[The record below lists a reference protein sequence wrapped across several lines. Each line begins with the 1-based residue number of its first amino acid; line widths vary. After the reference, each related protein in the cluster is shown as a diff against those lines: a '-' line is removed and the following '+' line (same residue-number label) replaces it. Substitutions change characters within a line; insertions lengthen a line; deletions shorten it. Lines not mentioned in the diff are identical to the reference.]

1 MKKAKIFSC
10 SQQLRLNLFLFF
22 LFCAGAAAQVITSN
36 LNGFVSDPAGAAIPG
51 AEVTIREGQTGF
63 TRTTTTNTQGE
74 YLLNGIPAGN
84 YTIVVS
90 KQGFGTVTRT
100 NQQLTQ
106 QLSLRVDVNL
116 PIGGTQQTVNVEGTA
131 PLLETGSA
139 ALAATINQ
147 QQIVSI
153 PTLGRSYL
161 STAILS
167 AGVTPTAGNSILN
180 VVFGQSQTG
189 GSGFKPVSID
199 VAGGPPDFTGFV
211 EDGFNVRDPIYGGN
225 LYQPSPDAISS
236 YRVVR
241 GFDSAQYGGEP
252 SVVYLTSKSGT
263 NDYHGAGF
271 WFIGNSAFN
280 ARTSGATTVSPL
292 VYNQVGVSLGGPVLP
307 KLKNKSFF
315 FASVEGTRNH
325 GAANYLAIVPTAQ
338 QWSGDLSSIPQPI
351 YNPFA
356 VNSANNTRAPFAG
369 NVIPTNLLS
378 SFAQK
383 YQSYV
388 PAPNISNAGYGQYN
402 LSTMGS
408 RINDDTQYLLRYD
421 QMLPKS
427 GQLFVKFFRDRVNAV
442 SYNLS
447 PYSGFAQPLKGM
459 TASIGWTQPLSP
471 STVSEFR
478 VGLFRSVTDY
488 GGVPTAQNV
497 AGSVLGL
504 ANVNA
509 DPVFYGLPSV
519 SVSGFSVPGTAIY
532 NLHRITTTEGINEN
546 LTTVHGK
553 HTLSFSF
560 LYDPTQWPQKNA
572 SYPRGSLSFDGSF
585 TRLSPGGAGGSA
597 LADFL
602 LGTFSTA
609 TANPTGFEPF
619 LYTSYWGAHAQ
630 DQYQISKK
638 FTITLGV
645 RWDYMEPPVERYNRM
660 NAFDQNQGKLVYALA
675 NPQNYQN
682 DYTTLNPNVPRGLF
696 ENWSKT
702 NFSPRV
708 GLAWLVTPNTTVRAG
723 YGIYYAQG
731 MANFQIFSS
740 IGNGAPPFTN
750 LVSVTNDTSRLA
762 PQYLASQLF
771 PAPTVGEV
779 QPGSLIATQDIHAP
793 QSYVEQAV
801 LSVEHQFGSDIV
813 VSASYNNFLG
823 RHMMAPFNI
832 NAGALVDPNN
842 PLPLQA
848 RRPYPFFSD
857 ILLQGNNGTSSYN
870 GMALHFE
877 KRFSHG
883 FNLVANY
890 TWSKSLDLFSSD
902 GSGWENQI
910 PSNTRL
916 DRGLSDFN
924 IAHYAVIGYVWE
936 LPFGK
941 GKPYLSNGLAGAIL
955 GNWRLSGMTQF
966 RSGPPLTPTMPSSWP
981 DVASVFV
988 KARPNRVCDGNL
1000 SNPTMNMFF
1009 NTSCFVNPPANRYG
1023 NSGRNIIIGPGSQ
1036 YWDMSFARTF
1046 PMERARFEFRTD
1058 AYSVFNHQNWNS
1070 PDMGVIDANFGKIF
1084 GKNTARALQF
1094 GLRAEF

>member
-1 MKKAKIFSC
+1 MKTLTIAA
-10 SQQLRLNLFLFF
+10 LPRPRRLNLLLAI
-22 LFCAGAAAQVITSN
+22 LFCLGALGQVITST
-36 LNGFVSDPAGAAIPG
+36 LTGFISDPAGAAVPE
-51 AEVTIREGQTGF
+51 AKVSIRETRTGF
-63 TRTTTTNTQGE
+63 TRTTTTDAQGE
-74 YLLNGIPAGN
+74 YLLNGIPAGT
-84 YTIVVS
+84 YTISVS
-90 KQGFGTVTRT
+90 KNGFETMTRSD
-100 NQQLTQ
+100 QQLTQ
-106 QLSLRVDVNL
+106 QLSLRVDFSL
-116 PIGGTQQTVNVEGTA
+116 LIGGTQQTVNVEGTA

-139 ALAATINQ
+139 ALAATISQ

-167 AGVTPTAGNSILN
+167 AGVAPTTGNSILN

-189 GSGFKPVSID
+189 GAAFKPVSID

-236 YRVVR
+236 FRVVR

-252 SVVYLTSKSGT
+252 SVVYLTSRSGT
-263 NDYHGAGF
+263 NDYHGSAF
-271 WFIGNSAFN
+271 WFVGNSAFN
-280 ARTSGATTVSPL
+280 ARASAATIVSPL
-292 VYNQVGVSLGGPVLP
+292 VYNQVGVSMGGPVLP

-338 QWSGDLSSIPQPI
+338 EWSGNLSAIPQTI

-356 VNSANNTRAPFAG
+356 SNSATNTRAPFAG
-369 NVIPTNLLS
+369 NIIPSNLLS
-378 SFAQK
+378 PFAQK

-388 PAPNISNAGYGQYN
+388 PGPNISNSAYGQYN
-402 LSTMGS
+402 LTTFGS
-408 RINDDTQYLLRYD
+408 QVNDDTQYLLRYD

-427 GQLFVKFFRDRVNAV
+427 GQLFVKVFRDRVNAV

-447 PYSGFAQPLKGM
+447 PYSGFAQPLKGI

-488 GGVPTAQNV
+488 GGVPTSQNI
-497 AGSVLGL
+497 AGNVLGL
-504 ANVNA
+504 ANVNS
-509 DPVFYGLPSV
+509 DPVFYGLPAV
-519 SVSGFSVPGTAIY
+519 SVTGFSVPGTAIY
-532 NLHRITTTEGINEN
+532 NLHRITTTEGVNEN
-546 LTTVHGK
+546 VTSVHGK

-560 LYDPTQWPQKNA
+560 LYNPTQWPQKNA
-572 SYPRGSLSFDGSF
+572 SYPRGSITFDGSF
-585 TRLSPGGAGGSA
+585 SRQSPGGAGGSA

-602 LGTFSTA
+602 LGSFSSA
-609 TANPTGFEPF
+609 TANPTGFDPL

-638 FTITLGV
+638 LTLTLGV

-660 NAFDQNQGKLVYALA
+660 SAFDQNSGQLVYALA
-675 NPQNYQN
+675 DPQNFQQ
-682 DYTTLNPNVPRGLF
+682 DHTTLNPQIPRGLF

-708 GLAWLVTPNTTVRAG
+708 GLAWLITPSTTVRAG

-740 IGNGAPPFTN
+740 IGNGSPPFTN
-750 LVSVTNDTSRLA
+750 LANVTNDTSQLA
-762 PQYLASQLF
+762 PQYLVNQLF
-771 PAPTVGEV
+771 PAPTVGQV

-801 LSVEHQFGSDIV
+801 FSVEHQFGSNIL

-823 RHMMAPFNI
+823 RHMMVPYNI
-832 NAGALVDPNN
+832 NAGSILDPNN
-842 PLPLQA
+842 PLPLAQ

-857 ILLQGNNGTSSYN
+857 ILLQGNNGNSSYN

-883 FNLVANY
+883 FNIVANY

-902 GSGWENQI
+902 SSGWENQNA
-910 PSNTRL
+910 SNTQL
-916 DRGLSDFN
+916 DRGISDFN

-941 GKPYLSNGLAGAIL
+941 GKPYLTEGFAGAVL
-955 GNWRLSGMTQF
+955 GNWRLSGTTQF
-966 RSGPPLTPTMPSSWP
+966 RSGLPLTPSMPTAWP

-988 KARPNRVCDGNL
+988 KARPDRICSGTL
-1000 SNPTMNMFF
+1000 SNPTMSKYFD
-1009 NTSCFVNPPANRYG
+1009 TSCFVNPPPSSYG
-1023 NSGRNIIIGPGSQ
+1023 TSGRNVITGPGSQ
-1036 YWDMSFARTF
+1036 YWDMSLARSF
-1046 PMERARFEFRTD
+1046 PIERVRLEFRTE
-1058 AYSVFNHQNWNS
+1058 AYSIFNHQNWNA
-1070 PDMGVIDANFGKIF
+1070 PDVGVTDPNFGQIF
-1084 GKNTARALQF
+1084 GKNTPRTLQF